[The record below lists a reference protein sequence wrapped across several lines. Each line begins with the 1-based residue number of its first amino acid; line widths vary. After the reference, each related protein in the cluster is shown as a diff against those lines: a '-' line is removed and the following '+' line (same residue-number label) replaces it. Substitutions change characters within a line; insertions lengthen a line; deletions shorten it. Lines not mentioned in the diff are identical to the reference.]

1 MISSAVIKAV
11 PKVVLHDHLDGGL
24 RVKTIL
30 ELAQKHNYTVL
41 PYDNED
47 QLSNWFHTAVQGSL
61 EIYLE
66 TFAHT
71 VGVMQTPDALQRVA
85 SECAQDLAE
94 DGVVYAEIRF
104 APELHTAKGLT
115 YREVIDN
122 VLIGFAHGEAAAK
135 AAGKTIRVVALLT
148 AMRMADVS
156 LEIAKLVVEY
166 RDRGVVGFDIAG
178 KEAGYPPTEHI
189 EAFQYLQRNNA
200 HFTIHAGEAFGL
212 KSIWEAIQFC
222 GTERLGHGVRII
234 DDVTTNSD
242 GTVTL
247 GDLAAYVRD
256 RRIPLELCPK
266 SNVDTGAAASI
277 AEHPIGLLRKLNFRV
292 TLNTDNRLMSDTSM
306 SAEMTSLVEAFDYSL
321 RDLEWLTV
329 NGMKSSFLP
338 FDQRLDI
345 INHIIKPGYARL
357 REQVGS

>member
-1 MISSAVIKAV
+1 MKGVILA
-11 PKVVLHDHLDGGL
+11 GGL
-24 RVKTIL
+24 GTRLMPLTKVTNKCL
-30 ELAQKHNYTVL
+30 L
-41 PYDNED
+41 PVYNKPM
-47 QLSNWFHTAVQGSL
+47 
-61 EIYLE
+61 IYYPIE
-66 TFAHT
+66 TFVSSGIT
-71 VGVMQTPDALQRVA
+71 D
-85 SECAQDLAE
+85 
-94 DGVVYAEIRF
+94 I
-104 APELHTAKGLT
+104 
-115 YREVIDN
+115 
-122 VLIGFAHGEAAAK
+122 LIVCGGN
-135 AAGKTIRVVALLT
+135 AAGEFLRIL
-148 AMRMADVS
+148 
-156 LEIAKLVVEY
+156 
-166 RDRGVVGFDIAG
+166 G
-178 KEAGYPPTEHI
+178 
-189 EAFQYLQRNNA
+189 N
-200 HFTIHAGEAFGL
+200 GEAFGL

-234 DDVTTNSD
+234 DDVTINPD